1 MLDGLYEF
9 LEKFWNQII
18 SVFEWI
24 IDSLI
29 YSIGMIFYF
38 LLDFVLNSIEF
49 IVNSIDFA
57 NTGLFNIFDSWGV
70 LPDQVLWILN
80 YLNFMQMLTYLFTAY
95 LIRMTLNLIPFVR
108 I

>member
-1 MLDGLYEF
+1 MLDGIYEF

-18 SVFEWI
+18 SVFDWI
-24 IDSLI
+24 LDSFL
-29 YSIGMIFYF
+29 YLVGMIFYF
-38 LLDFVLNSIEF
+38 LLDFILNCIEG

-57 NTGLFNIFDSWGV
+57 NSGIFNIFDSWGI

-80 YLNFMQMLTYLFTAY
+80 YLNIMQMLTYLFSAY
-95 LIRMTLNLIPFVR
+95 LVRMTLNLIPFVR